1 MEVTKTEGLNSQEIK
16 GENYLQKKLENRHIQ
31 LIAIGGAIGTGLFMG
46 AGKSIHLSGSSIILT
61 YMIVGFFMFLVMRAL
76 GELLLS
82 NAKYH
87 SFADFTG
94 EYLGSWTGFFIG
106 WTYWLSWVIACIG
119 DVVVI
124 GGYFRFWFQDIPLWI
139 PAFGA
144 LVLLI
149 ALNAMSVKAFG
160 EAEFWFSIIK
170 VCAIVL
176 LLLVGLWMIMTG
188 FVSPNGVQASL
199 QNVIDPT
206 VIFPHGALGFISGFQ
221 IAIFSFI
228 GIELVGVTAAET
240 KDPERNLPRAINS
253 IPIRIMLFY
262 VLSLICIISVTS
274 YYYISPDKSPFV
286 ELFSLAGL
294 PAAAAIINFVGLC
307 CTKI

>member
-1 MEVTKTEGLNSQEIK
+1 M
-16 GENYLQKKLENRHIQ
+16 
-31 LIAIGGAIGTGLFMG
+31 
-46 AGKSIHLSGSSIILT
+46 
-61 YMIVGFFMFLVMRAL
+61 
-76 GELLLS
+76 
-82 NAKYH
+82 
-87 SFADFTG
+87 
-94 EYLGSWTGFFIG
+94 
-106 WTYWLSWVIACIG
+106 
-119 DVVVI
+119 
-124 GGYFRFWFQDIPLWI
+124 WI
-139 PAFGA
+139 PAFVA
-144 LVLLI
+144 LALLI

-160 EAEFWFSIIK
+160 ETEFWFSIIK

-240 KDPERNLPRAINS
+240 KEPERNLPRAINS

-262 VLSLICIISVTS
+262 VLSLTCIISVTS

-286 ELFSLAGL
+286 ELFHLL
-294 PAAAAIINFVGLC
+294 DCLLLLQLLILWY
-307 CTKI
+307 